1 MINLSF
7 LAFKEELMSMFSIFT
22 KEEVLKEKDSITGLT
37 PELKVQYITK
47 QFESKE
53 QSVLFVCSSLYEAK
67 DRKSVV

>member
-7 LAFKEELMSMFSIFT
+7 LAFKEGFMSRFSIFT

-47 QFESKE
+47 QFERI
-53 QSVLFVCSSLYEAK
+53 A
-67 DRKSVV
+67 